1 MEAAEVASWMFA
13 AEVPIPGD
21 VANLLI
27 PGEQAVA
34 AYQTF
39 RDSAIFTTH
48 RLIVRDSQG
57 IRGKRWRPIPSHTP
71 QSTCGP
77 AKTPAPSTSPPKLP
91 YGPAPGTS
99 RSSWEEAWMFAA
111 LTSSSPTLSSINSG
125 PGWGSG
131 RCWRQVCRAWRGGQS
146 KPVGRLAGRRR
157 RGCRNRIR
165 QGSGDKTECLF

>member
-1 MEAAEVASWMFA
+1 MEAAAVASWMFA

-57 IRGKRWRPIPSHTP
+57 IRGKKVEAYS
-71 QSTCGP
+71 
-77 AKTPAPSTSPPKLP
+77 LP
-91 YGPAPGTS
+91 YSAINMWSSENAGTLDFTAEIS
-99 RSSWEEAWMFAA
+99 LW
-111 LTSSSPTLSSINSG
+111 T
-125 PGWGSG
+125 
-131 RCWRQVCRAWRGGQS
+131 RAG
-146 KPVGRLAGRRR
+146 
-157 RGCRNRIR
+157 
-165 QGSGDKTECLF
+165 

>member
-1 MEAAEVASWMFA
+1 
-13 AEVPIPGD
+13 
-21 VANLLI
+21 
-27 PGEQAVA
+27 
-34 AYQTF
+34 
-39 RDSAIFTTH
+39 
-48 RLIVRDSQG
+48 
-57 IRGKRWRPIPSHTP
+57 
-71 QSTCGP
+71 
-77 AKTPAPSTSPPKLP
+77 
-91 YGPAPGTS
+91 
-99 RSSWEEAWMFAA
+99 MFAA